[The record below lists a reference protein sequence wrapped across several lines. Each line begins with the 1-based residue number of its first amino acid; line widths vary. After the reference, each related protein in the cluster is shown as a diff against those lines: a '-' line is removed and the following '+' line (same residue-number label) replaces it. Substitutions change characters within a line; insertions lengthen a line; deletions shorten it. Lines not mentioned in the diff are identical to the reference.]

1 MPKAAF
7 AEDQISS
14 SYMHNY
20 NYKIKS
26 EILCTSSYLIFT
38 AGFLAFLN
46 VLVFVNEAGIVLVY
60 LLEPWLSDFILYDRT
75 DCKMY

>member
-26 EILCTSSYLIFT
+26 EILFTSSYLIFT

-46 VLVFVNEAGIVLVY
+46 VLVCATVQEKESNHTSNQS
-60 LLEPWLSDFILYDRT
+60 W
-75 DCKMY
+75 KMNKEN